1 MNNFSKFL
9 QSFLTDYIISECNYS
24 LNTKVSYS
32 TTFYLLIEFLN
43 DVHNLKPNE
52 IIFEDFNKDIII
64 EFLDYLENN
73 RNAKVSTRNQRLA
86 SIKSF
91 FKYVQ
96 YNEPSLFDLCTQ
108 ILSIKNKKVPNK
120 MISYFT
126 EEEIK
131 IIIDYLNKE
140 NNLKYLTLIC
150 VLYETGARV
159 NELINI
165 KVKDI
170 NLLDPASITLYG
182 KGCKVR
188 IVPISNELV
197 KLLNKYFKQLYF
209 DYGDGLLFYSK
220 NHIKYSRF
228 GINFI
233 IKALVD
239 KLKILY
245 PTYFKGNYHPH
256 SFRHSK
262 ATHLYNNGT
271 PLLYIKDFLGHSTI
285 TTTEIYATPNSK
297 KQRELILENASE
309 IKIKT
314 TYSDSKKETLDNWLK
329 SNMKS

>member
-1 MNNFSKFL
+1 MNNFSKLL
-9 QSFLTDYIISECNYS
+9 QSFLTDYIIVECNYS
-24 LNTKVSYS
+24 LNTKASYS

-43 DVHNLKPNE
+43 DIYNLKPNE
-52 IIFEDFNKDIII
+52 ISFEDFNKDIII

-120 MISYFT
+120 IISYFT

-150 VLYETGARV
+150 ALYETGARV

-170 NLLDPASITLYG
+170 NLIDPASITLYG
-182 KGCKVR
+182 KGSKVR

-220 NHIKYSRF
+220 NHIQYSRF

-233 IKALVD
+233 IKTLVD

-285 TTTEIYATPNSK
+285 TTTEIYATPDSK

>member
-1 MNNFSKFL
+1 MNSFSKLL
-9 QSFLTDYIISECNYS
+9 QSFLTDYIIGECNYS
-24 LNTKVSYS
+24 LNTKASYS

-43 DVHNLKPNE
+43 KSHKIKSSDINFNSL
-52 IIFEDFNKDIII
+52 NKDIII
-64 EFLDYLENN
+64 EFLDYLENE
-73 RNAKVSTRNQRLA
+73 RNIKLSTRNQRLA

-131 IIIDYLNKE
+131 FIIDYLNKE

-159 NELINI
+159 QELINI
-165 KVKDI
+165 KTNDI
-170 NLLDPASITLYG
+170 SLTDNASITLYG
-182 KGCKVR
+182 KRNKVR
-188 IVPISNELV
+188 IVPISSELV
-197 KLLNKYFKQLYF
+197 KLLNKYFKQTYT
-209 DYGDGLLFYSK
+209 DYGEGLLFYSIQRK
-220 NHIKYSRF
+220 KYDRSS
-228 GINFI
+228 INI
-233 IKALVD
+233 IVKTLIE

-245 PTYFKGNYHPH
+245 PNYYKGNYHPH

-271 PLLYIKDFLGHSTI
+271 PLLYIKDFLGHSSV
-285 TTTEIYATPNSK
+285 TTTEIYSTPDTK
-297 KQRELILENASE
+297 KQRELILENANE
-309 IKIKT
+309 IKVKT
-314 TYSDSKKETLDNWLK
+314 NYSDNKKETLDNWLK
-329 SNMKS
+329 NNMKS

>member
-1 MNNFSKFL
+1 MNNFSKLL
-9 QSFLTDYIISECNYS
+9 QSFLTDYIVSECNYS
-24 LNTKVSYS
+24 LNTKASYS
-32 TTFYLLIEFLN
+32 TTFYLLIDFLN
-43 DVHNLKPNE
+43 KIHKIKSNE
-52 IIFEDFNKDIII
+52 ITFECLSKEIIT
-64 EFLDYLENN
+64 EFLDYLENE

-108 ILSIKNKKVPNK
+108 ILSIKNKKVPNQ

-131 IIIDYLNKE
+131 FIINYLNEK

-159 NELINI
+159 QELINI
-165 KVKDI
+165 KVEDI
-170 NLLDPASITLYG
+170 SLTDNASITLYG
-182 KGCKVR
+182 KGNKVR

-197 KLLNKYFKQLYF
+197 KLLNKYFKQIYF
-209 DYGDGLLFYSK
+209 DYGEGLLFYSNQK
-220 NHIKYSRF
+220 RKYDRSS
-228 GINFI
+228 INFI
-233 IKALVD
+233 IKTLVEN
-239 KLKILY
+239 LKISY
-245 PTYFKGNYHPH
+245 PNYFKGNYHPH

-285 TTTEIYATPNSK
+285 ATTEIYSTPDSK
-297 KQRELILENASE
+297 KQRELILENAQE

-314 TYSDSKKETLDNWLK
+314 NYSNNKKESLDNWLK
-329 SNMKS
+329 NNMKF